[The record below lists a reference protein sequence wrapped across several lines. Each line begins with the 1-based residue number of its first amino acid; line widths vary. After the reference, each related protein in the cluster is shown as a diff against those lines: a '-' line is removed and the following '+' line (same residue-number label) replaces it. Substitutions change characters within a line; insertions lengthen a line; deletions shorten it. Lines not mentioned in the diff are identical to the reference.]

1 MSAGM
6 RHVRGMPRLATPVTI
21 DISRPLAEQPAYLSL
36 PEAAALL
43 RRSTRA
49 LARWESRGLLRVT
62 RPAGGNPI
70 IPRAELERLL
80 SEGAA

>member
-1 MSAGM
+1 MYT
-6 RHVRGMPRLATPVTI
+6 TPITI
-21 DISRPLAEQPAYLSL
+21 DITRPIHDQPAYLSL

-49 LARWESRGLLRVT
+49 LARWESRGLLRVM

-70 IPRAELERLL
+70 VARSELERLL
-80 SEGAA
+80 SEGAS

>member
-1 MSAGM
+1 MA
-6 RHVRGMPRLATPVTI
+6 RQPVPITI
-21 DISRPLAEQPAYLSL
+21 DVRRPISDQPAYLSL

-49 LARWESRGLLRVT
+49 LARWEGRGLLRVL

-70 IPRAELERLL
+70 IERAELERLL
-80 SEGAA
+80 SEAAQ